1 MINKGNFMLI
11 HIKVGIGAYTLSV
24 LSNLLTK
31 LLYLIMKEILFL
43 LLLVI
48 PFSICDPCGGL

>member
-1 MINKGNFMLI
+1 MLI
-11 HIKVGIGAYTLSV
+11 LIKIGIDAYTLSV